1 MTIKNSLFKPSRFTL
16 SIYSGALLNRSDLLL
31 LKEQDVLVHKWIM
44 FAQHQFV
51 CETVPLRV
59 EEVACPCSAHH
70 LNQDGL

>member
-16 SIYSGALLNRSDLLL
+16 SIYSGVLLNRSDLLL